1 LLLTF
6 LRADLYG
13 SMIKTLRDK
22 GWHRAGKMDPGQ
34 AGNRPDKQIRE
45 RPKWRF
51 LCEVPAE
58 SDREQASLGKWFC

>member
-1 LLLTF
+1 
-6 LRADLYG
+6 
-13 SMIKTLRDK
+13 MIKTLRDK

-58 SDREQASLGKWFC
+58 SDREQASLGRWFC